1 MFVRFVIVSAAAM
14 LAGWG
19 CSSSPIAPTP
29 STGPPAPTAPAP
41 PAGPPTVTIS
51 ATGFSP
57 LEITVPV
64 AGRVT
69 FVNSDR
75 IGHDIA
81 GGFEHNSRDCPEVE
95 VVGFLVPGQSRETA
109 TFDQA
114 VTCRFHDHA
123 NVGNPAYQGRIVVR

>member
-1 MFVRFVIVSAAAM
+1 VLERYLIVTAGITLAA
-14 LAGWG
+14 WG
-19 CSSSPIAPTP
+19 CSSSPVAPTP
-29 STGPPAPTAPAP
+29 SANPPAPTAPAS
-41 PAGPPTVTIS
+41 PAGPPTVTVS

-64 AGRVT
+64 AARVT
-69 FVNSDR
+69 FVNTDR
-75 IGHDIA
+75 IGHDIV
-81 GGFEHNSRDCPEVE
+81 GGLDHESRDCPEVE

-114 VTCRFHDHA
+114 RTCRFHDHA

>member
-1 MFVRFVIVSAAAM
+1 VFERVLIVTASILLTAC
-14 LAGWG
+14 GS
-19 CSSSPIAPTP
+19 SSSPIAPTP
-29 STGPPAPTAPAP
+29 SDPTSPAP

-64 AGRVT
+64 AARVT
-69 FVNSDR
+69 FVNTDR
-75 IGHDIA
+75 IGHDIV
-81 GGFEHNSRDCPEVE
+81 GGLDHLSRDCPEVE
-95 VVGFLVPGQSRETA
+95 VAGFLVPGESRETA

-114 VTCRFHDHA
+114 KTCRFDDHA